1 MKDLYENISGAIT
14 ATLIAILSG
23 LGVGSGGLLVI
34 WLTMIGGL
42 DPQSARGLNLLFF
55 VFSASAALAVHALRG
70 RVKGALAL
78 TLSLFACLGTLAG
91 TYIGIRVD
99 AYWLK
104 RIFGVMLVLS
114 GGYALIGMLGGALK
128 GKKGALPAK
137 KGGNIYIK

>member
-1 MKDLYENISGAIT
+1 MEDFYGKISGAAT

-34 WLTMIGGL
+34 WLTMIGGI

-70 RVKGALAL
+70 RVKSALAL

-91 TYIGIRVD
+91 TYIGVRVD

-104 RIFGVMLVLS
+104 KIFGGMLVVS
-114 GGYALIGMLGGALK
+114 GSYVLIGMLGGAVK
-128 GKKGALPAK
+128 GKKGARPMK
-137 KGGNIYIK
+137 KSGNIYIK